1 MSGLP
6 RVQAAVRRRLA
17 DDRFLIV
24 GLLLLF
30 AASTILW
37 DWRYRHGQPYDI
49 DESGYLSISLADFH
63 SLGAGGLISW
73 IKQVESASPWSPLTT
88 MMSTPFYLV
97 FGPKA
102 LAGLLSPL
110 VYMLVAIA
118 ATYALARRM
127 LPRPAAWIAVVLVA
141 STPLVINYSRDY
153 IFAAAATGV
162 VAVALLCFERSDQMR
177 SRPWSLLF
185 GVAVGLLP
193 LARTMAVA
201 FLPAFAIVVVLA
213 VALHPKPVRRGLNAG
228 VAVVAAVVT
237 AASWL
242 AVNGNGTLVWRYLT
256 QYGYG
261 AASHE
266 YGVQHSLLS
275 YQAWLTTLRYFVA
288 YLYLPHLTLFTVGA
302 VLTLGLVVKYVAR
315 VGGPAVPALLRH
327 PLAPCVVLL
336 AEGFTALSSSGNGGD
351 AFSAPLVVPLSV
363 ISGWALWRVL
373 GHRPRLVAAL
383 VSIPVLFAVLP
394 SLPVNWLFSGSWQ
407 VTLPQ
412 LGSTMVASGQGVIQR
427 YEASDVPG
435 TNTDAGQLAIGHAWV
450 AANQLMADRIA
461 AAAAPNAV
469 VGYGFRHLMVN
480 VNSINLVRGFRDQP
494 AFLETMVPREQTGD
508 TVAGYRSWLTQG
520 QGAAVCVLLSATG
533 LEDEMTPTVSGSLMG
548 KAAQQVRVPG
558 DRPVAAARRA
568 NRHRVATA
576 AHLPGAVGRPD
587 TARFRFDCHGSPDD
601 VD

>member
-63 SLGAGGLISW
+63 SLGGGGLISW
-73 IKQVESASPWSPLTT
+73 IKQVEAPSTQSPLTT
-88 MMSTPFYLV
+88 LLSTPFYLV

-118 ATYALARRM
+118 ATYGLARRI

-162 VAVALLCFERSDQMR
+162 VAVALLCFERSDQLR
-177 SRPWSLLF
+177 SFRWSLLF
-185 GVAVGLLP
+185 GIAVGLLP
-193 LARTMAVA
+193 LARTMTVA
-201 FLPAFAIVVVLA
+201 FLPAFGIVVLLA
-213 VALHPKPVRRGLNAG
+213 VTLHPERARRGLNAAI
-228 VAVVAAVVT
+228 AVVAAVVT

-242 AVNGNGTLVWRYLT
+242 AFNGNGTLVWNYLT

-275 YQAWLTTLRYFVA
+275 YQAWLATLRSFAFYV
-288 YLYLPHLTLFTVGA
+288 YLPHLILFT
-302 VLTLGLVVKYVAR
+302 
-315 VGGPAVPALLRH
+315 
-327 PLAPCVVLL
+327 
-336 AEGFTALSSSGNGGD
+336 
-351 AFSAPLVVPLSV
+351 
-363 ISGWALWRVL
+363 L
-373 GHRPRLVAAL
+373 GHRDYGGAGRASTSSAVGRMALLGGIAPPAGAFCSADRRGLHGPLLVGQQRRRVLRPARRSAVPRVRLGTLAGVRAASHGLRLAWCHPGAVRGAAVASGQLA
-383 VSIPVLFAVLP
+383 AVRELA
-394 SLPVNWLFSGSWQ
+394 

-412 LGSTMVASGQGVIQR
+412 LGETIVASGQGVIQV
-427 YEASDVPG
+427 YEASGAPG
-435 TNTDAGQLAIGHAWV
+435 NNTNAGVL
-450 AANQLMADRIA
+450 ADRS
-461 AAAAPNAV
+461 
-469 VGYGFRHLMVN
+469 GLGH
-480 VNSINLVRGFRDQP
+480 SQP
-494 AFLETMVPREQTGD
+494 ADG
-508 TVAGYRSWLTQG
+508 
-520 QGAAVCVLLSATG
+520 
-533 LEDEMTPTVSGSLMG
+533 
-548 KAAQQVRVPG
+548 
-558 DRPVAAARRA
+558 
-568 NRHRVATA
+568 
-576 AHLPGAVGRPD
+576 
-587 TARFRFDCHGSPDD
+587 
-601 VD
+601 